1 MTQTLT
7 AQQALTA
14 IEIAKFNA
22 ESGAEVRRAGK
33 DYTVFRHEVMSQLES
48 LIPDGIC
55 TPERL
60 KARLEGVIGLNGAEA
75 ASAAYRQAQSDICF
89 GAPTLLM
96 LRIAQGRAE
105 QSRDC
110 AVGCHTHRLVPRG

>member
-1 MTQTLT
+1 MTQKIT

-60 KARLEGVIGLNGAEA
+60 MARLEGVIGLNGAEA
-75 ASAAYRQAQSDICF
+75 ASTAYWQALSDICF
-89 GAPTLLM
+89 GEPTLLM
-96 LRIAQGRAE
+96 LRIAQDRAE
-105 QSRDC
+105 QARAC

>member
-1 MTQTLT
+1 MVGEKTMTQKIT

-22 ESGAEVRRAGK
+22 ESGASVRLAGK
-33 DYTVFRHEVMSQLES
+33 DYSVFRREVMSQLES

-75 ASAAYRQAQSDICF
+75 ASTAYDQAQSDICF
-89 GAPTLLM
+89 GTPTLLM
-96 LRIAQGRAE
+96 LRIAQDRAE
-105 QSRDC
+105 QAR
-110 AVGCHTHRLVPRG
+110 